1 MDLSPIV
8 ARLRAQLTGF
18 IAVGSAADLDAVGNG
33 VVPAPS
39 CYLVPVGEVAQP
51 NGIVGGFTQRVEVT
65 FLVVIV
71 SRNLTDTTG
80 AAALAGLETLRQA
93 VKGALVGWAPDAGNG
108 DQVEFVSGDLVRFE
122 QQLMWWADNFKFSTW
137 EKH

>member
-18 IAVGSAADLDAVGNG
+18 LAVGSAADLDAVGNG

-51 NGIVGGFTQRVEVT
+51 NGITGGFTQRVDVS
-65 FLVVIV
+65 FMVVIV
-71 SRNLTDTTG
+71 SRNLVDATG
-80 AAALAGLETLRQA
+80 AAALAGLEVLRHA
-93 VKGALVGWAPDAGNG
+93 VKAALVGWAPDAGNG

-137 EKH
+137 EKY